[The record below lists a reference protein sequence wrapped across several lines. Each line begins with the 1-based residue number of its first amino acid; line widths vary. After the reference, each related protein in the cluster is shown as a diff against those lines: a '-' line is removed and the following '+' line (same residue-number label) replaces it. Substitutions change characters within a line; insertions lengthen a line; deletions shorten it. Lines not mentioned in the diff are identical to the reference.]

1 MKISRFVGA
10 NSRDVM
16 RQVRLALG
24 PDALIVSN
32 RSVDGGVEVLA
43 TVDGAFEDDASD
55 TPQRQAPAHA
65 PASGGAAPVPA
76 NAGAPVSAPAPAF
89 GAGASA
95 GFAPTS
101 TPGFTPGI
109 APGFAS
115 GFTPGVA
122 PGIAAGTVPAR
133 APAAPMP
140 GFAPAYPSA
149 SAPASDP
156 RAATAVRPAAP
167 QTGYTTPSRSIAA
180 YQSAFASSAQPEDD
194 APVAPAGAGAMP
206 PSGYSTSSRPGHSQ
220 PAHSQ
225 PTHSQPAHSQ
235 PAHSQPAHSQ
245 PAHSQPAIARPPI
258 EQGTAQPLS
267 QQPATPLTGA
277 ATRVQ
282 LPPLPPSRPAMPAAP
297 TPAAYAPAATA
308 IPAASAASSVAATPT
323 AYASA
328 ASSTPAAP
336 ASHAS
341 SAAATPAAYASTAGS
356 ASHASPAAATPAAY
370 ASTADSASHAS
381 SAAAAPAA
389 YASSAASAPAA
400 PAAYASAAPAPSMA
414 RMPDAPLRQAP
425 PSLPPDTTAGL
436 QDAISAL
443 RGALETR
450 MDGLLW
456 GGRPGTTRETAAAA
470 LFRSLLDA
478 GFSTKLVRALVDRL
492 PQGLSADAAQ
502 AWARNELVTHLPVVA
517 SEDEF
522 LAGGVYALV
531 GPTGVGKTTT
541 LAKLAARC
549 VAREG
554 RDQVAMLT
562 TDLFR
567 IGALEQL
574 QIYGRLMGVPA
585 HSVRDAAELRRILA
599 ELGNRKIVLID
610 TTGISQRDRL
620 VAEQAAMLCNAGKP
634 VRRLLVLNA
643 ASQGD
648 TLDEVAHAYRNGVG
662 EDVAGCIITKLDEAT
677 RLGAALD
684 TAIRHRLPIHYMSV
698 GQKVPEHMEL
708 ARADTLIDRAFGMV
722 ERARALYTPSE
733 ADLASLVPS
742 AREADAVDPA
752 RRRQLLASAILRPQG
767 GPASIAAAQ
776 NLDDTIA
783 MLDSDPACAQAR
795 ASWRD
800 YVGDGAGA
808 SLAALGDEPLG
819 MVRRE
824 FSATCNRHLLAMH
837 GKTSM
842 KGDGLPGGVLM
853 GALLMSDRGVAMAAP
868 AQQLALAHGMLTSFA
883 PGATG
888 LADAGQALEARVRWL
903 GEQLPRLPLVHL
915 LESGTSASWQS
926 LNGQGAS
933 WVARCAGGMRVVQ
946 DECPTNL
953 NAVGKSVGYL
963 PVGQPGDMPGLT
975 IEQAGKSV
983 PLALWASG
991 TEITLPGRGETTSM
1005 RLVCARL
1012 IDTVSG
1018 EIAAQLFGLT
1028 NLPASQA
1035 DAATVARWLV
1045 LQDEARAGF
1054 RYMANAWQA
1063 LPSVDGAHTLA
1074 RQALMAGQL
1083 GAACWQMAH
1092 SPSAAVVRGPLSGI
1106 MGSERKLSG
1115 RMLPVAILKMFA
1127 MLEMAA

>member
-43 TVDGAFEDDASD
+43 TLDGAFEDSASD
-55 TPQRQAPAHA
+55 TPQRDMSSHA
-65 PASGGAAPVPA
+65 GASGAAAAAPSGSRPQGPAVSPYGAQPAAPYGAQPTAAYGAQPTARYGAQPAAPYGAQSPAAYGAQPAAPYGAQPPAAYGAAPERQE
-76 NAGAPVSAPAPAF
+76 
-89 GAGASA
+89 
-95 GFAPTS
+95 
-101 TPGFTPGI
+101 
-109 APGFAS
+109 
-115 GFTPGVA
+115 
-122 PGIAAGTVPAR
+122 AR
-133 APAAPMP
+133 PYTAAPPAMP
-140 GFAPAYPSA
+140 QP
-149 SAPASDP
+149 
-156 RAATAVRPAAP
+156 
-167 QTGYTTPSRSIAA
+167 GYTTPSRSIAA
-180 YQSAFASSAQPEDD
+180 YQSAFASSAQPEEEGS
-194 APVAPAGAGAMP
+194 PAEASSAAMP
-206 PSGYSTSSRPGHSQ
+206 LAASY
-220 PAHSQ
+220 
-225 PTHSQPAHSQ
+225 PT
-235 PAHSQPAHSQ
+235 
-245 PAHSQPAIARPPI
+245 
-258 EQGTAQPLS
+258 PL
-267 QQPATPLTGA
+267 QPATAQSSAAQPVASQPVSTPVTPLVGA
-277 ATRVQ
+277 ATRVE
-282 LPPLPPSRPAMPAAP
+282 LPALAPARPGAPTHATPMAAASPLAATSAAIPAAYSP
-297 TPAAYAPAATA
+297 ASSANAPVAYAPAASSAAAPAAYAPAASSSA
-308 IPAASAASSVAATPT
+308 APDAYAPAASPAVAPA
-323 AYASA
+323 AYAPA
-328 ASSTPAAP
+328 ASSTTARAAV
-336 ASHAS
+336 
-341 SAAATPAAYASTAGS
+341 T
-356 ASHASPAAATPAAY
+356 
-370 ASTADSASHAS
+370 
-381 SAAAAPAA
+381 AAAAPAA
-389 YASSAASAPAA
+389 S
-400 PAAYASAAPAPSMA
+400 APAPSMA

-456 GGRPGTTRETAAAA
+456 GGRPGATREAAAAA

-478 GFSTKLVRALVDRL
+478 GFSTKLVRTLVDRL
-492 PQGLSADAAQ
+492 PQGLSSDAAQ

-585 HSVRDAAELRRILA
+585 HSVRDAGELRRILA

-620 VAEQAAMLCNAGKP
+620 VAEQAAMLTSAGKP

-708 ARADTLIDRAFGMV
+708 ARADVLIDRAFAMV

-733 ADLASLVPS
+733 ADLASLVPA

-767 GPASIAAAQ
+767 GSASIAAAQ
-776 NLDDTIA
+776 HLDDTIA
-783 MLDSDPACAQAR
+783 MLDSDPACVQAR
-795 ASWRD
+795 ASWRE

-808 SLAALGDEPLG
+808 SLAALGDDPLA

-842 KGDGLPGGVLM
+842 KGEGLPGGVLM
-853 GALLMSDRGVAMAAP
+853 GSLLMSDRGVALAAP

-883 PGATG
+883 PGAAG
-888 LADAGQALEARVRWL
+888 LADAGPALQARVRWL
-903 GEQLPRLPLVHL
+903 GEQLPRLPMVHL
-915 LESGTSASWQS
+915 LEAGTSALWQS
-926 LNGQGAS
+926 LSEQGAS
-933 WVARCAGGMRVVQ
+933 WVARCPGGMRVVQ

-975 IEQAGKSV
+975 REQGGQTV

-991 TEITLPGRGETTSM
+991 TEISLPGRSETAPI

-1045 LQDEARAGF
+1045 LQDEAKAGF

-1063 LPSVDGAHTLA
+1063 LPAVDGAHTLA
-1074 RQALMAGQL
+1074 RQSLMAGQL

-1115 RMLPVAILKMFA
+1115 RLLPVAILKMFA
-1127 MLEMAA
+1127 MLEMAAGG

>member
-43 TVDGAFEDDASD
+43 TLDGAFEDSASD
-55 TPQRQAPAHA
+55 TPQRDMSSHA
-65 PASGGAAPVPA
+65 GASGAAAAAPSESRPQGPAVSPYGAQPTAPYGAPPAAPYGAQSPAAYGAQPAAPYGAQPPAAYGAAPERQE
-76 NAGAPVSAPAPAF
+76 
-89 GAGASA
+89 
-95 GFAPTS
+95 
-101 TPGFTPGI
+101 
-109 APGFAS
+109 
-115 GFTPGVA
+115 
-122 PGIAAGTVPAR
+122 AR
-133 APAAPMP
+133 PYTAAPPAMP
-140 GFAPAYPSA
+140 QP
-149 SAPASDP
+149 
-156 RAATAVRPAAP
+156 
-167 QTGYTTPSRSIAA
+167 GYTTPSRSIAA
-180 YQSAFASSAQPEDD
+180 YQSAFASSAQPEEEGS
-194 APVAPAGAGAMP
+194 PAEASAAAMP
-206 PSGYSTSSRPGHSQ
+206 LAASY
-220 PAHSQ
+220 
-225 PTHSQPAHSQ
+225 PT
-235 PAHSQPAHSQ
+235 
-245 PAHSQPAIARPPI
+245 
-258 EQGTAQPLS
+258 PL
-267 QQPATPLTGA
+267 QPATAQSSAAQPVASQPVSTPVTPLVGA
-277 ATRVQ
+277 ATRVE
-282 LPPLPPSRPAMPAAP
+282 LPALAPARPGAPTHAAPMAAASPLAATSAAIPAAYSP
-297 TPAAYAPAATA
+297 ASSAPAHAASSANAPVAYAPAASSAAAPAAYEPAASPAAAPAAYAPAASPATA
-308 IPAASAASSVAATPT
+308 
-323 AYASA
+323 
-328 ASSTPAAP
+328 
-336 ASHAS
+336 
-341 SAAATPAAYASTAGS
+341 PAAYAPA
-356 ASHASPAAATPAAY
+356 ASP
-370 ASTADSASHAS
+370 
-381 SAAAAPAA
+381 AAAPAA
-389 YASSAASAPAA
+389 YAPAASPAAA
-400 PAAYASAAPAPSMA
+400 PAASSTTARAAVTAAAASAPAPSMA

-456 GGRPGTTRETAAAA
+456 GGRPGATREAAAAA

-478 GFSTKLVRALVDRL
+478 GFSTKLVRTLVDRL
-492 PQGLSADAAQ
+492 PQGLSSDAAQ

-585 HSVRDAAELRRILA
+585 HSVRDAGELRRILA

-620 VAEQAAMLCNAGKP
+620 VAEQAAMLTSAGKP

-708 ARADTLIDRAFGMV
+708 ARADVLIDRAFAMV

-733 ADLASLVPS
+733 ADLASLVPA

-767 GPASIAAAQ
+767 GSASIAAAQ
-776 NLDDTIA
+776 HLDDTIA
-783 MLDSDPACAQAR
+783 MLDSDPACVQAR
-795 ASWRD
+795 ASWRE

-808 SLAALGDEPLG
+808 SLAALGDDPLA

-842 KGDGLPGGVLM
+842 KGEGLPGGVLM
-853 GALLMSDRGVAMAAP
+853 GSLLMSDRGVALAAP

-883 PGATG
+883 PGAAG
-888 LADAGQALEARVRWL
+888 LADAGPALQARVRWL
-903 GEQLPRLPLVHL
+903 GEQLPRLPMVHL
-915 LESGTSASWQS
+915 LEAGTSALWQS
-926 LNGQGAS
+926 LSEQGAS
-933 WVARCAGGMRVVQ
+933 WVARCPGGMRVVQ

-975 IEQAGKSV
+975 REQGGQTV

-991 TEITLPGRGETTSM
+991 TEISLPGRSETAPI

-1045 LQDEARAGF
+1045 LQDEAKAGF

-1063 LPSVDGAHTLA
+1063 LPAVDGAHTLA
-1074 RQALMAGQL
+1074 RQSLMAGQL

-1115 RMLPVAILKMFA
+1115 RLLPVAILKMFA
-1127 MLEMAA
+1127 MLEMAAGG

>member
-1 MKISRFVGA
+1 MKISRFFGV
-10 NSRDVM
+10 NSREVM
-16 RQVRLALG
+16 RQVRQVLG

-43 TVDGAFEDDASD
+43 TVDGAFEDAASE
-55 TPQRQAPAHA
+55 TPQRETAGYAAPAVDARQPA
-65 PASGGAAPVPA
+65 PTSSPFGGAAVQQPMARPSAMQQPVHPA
-76 NAGAPVSAPAPAF
+76 MQQPMHAA
-89 GAGASA
+89 
-95 GFAPTS
+95 
-101 TPGFTPGI
+101 TPSPMQ
-109 APGFAS
+109 
-115 GFTPGVA
+115 
-122 PGIAAGTVPAR
+122 
-133 APAAPMP
+133 APMP
-140 GFAPAYPSA
+140 QANYS
-149 SAPASDP
+149 
-156 RAATAVRPAAP
+156 
-167 QTGYTTPSRSIAA
+167 TPSRSIAA
-180 YQSAFASSAQPEDD
+180 YQSAFASSAVPEMD
-194 APVAPAGAGAMP
+194 AMP
-206 PSGYSTSSRPGHSQ
+206 VSNGAVEPQ
-220 PAHSQ
+220 LA
-225 PTHSQPAHSQ
+225 A
-235 PAHSQPAHSQ
+235 A
-245 PAHSQPAIARPPI
+245 
-258 EQGTAQPLS
+258 
-267 QQPATPLTGA
+267 QPATSQSGAIHPAALAPASLHPTPAQQVPMPHPAAAQVAAPSVAAQPAAPLTGA
-277 ATRVQ
+277 ATRVE
-282 LPPLPPSRPAMPAAP
+282 LPALPAARPATPASAPAYVPAASA
-297 TPAAYAPAATA
+297 PASAPAYAPAASAPASAPAYVPPASALASAPAYT
-308 IPAASAASSVAATPT
+308 PAASAA
-323 AYASA
+323 AS
-328 ASSTPAAP
+328 
-336 ASHAS
+336 
-341 SAAATPAAYASTAGS
+341 
-356 ASHASPAAATPAAY
+356 
-370 ASTADSASHAS
+370 
-381 SAAAAPAA
+381 
-389 YASSAASAPAA
+389 
-400 PAAYASAAPAPSMA
+400 APSMA

-425 PSLPPDTTAGL
+425 PMAPPSLPANSNAGL

-456 GGRPGTTRETAAAA
+456 GGRPGSGREPAAAA

-478 GFSTKLVRALVDRL
+478 GFSTKLVRTLVDRL
-492 PQGLSADAAQ
+492 PQGLSTDAAQ
-502 AWARNELVTHLPVVA
+502 AWARNELVTHLPVVR

-585 HSVRDAAELRRILA
+585 HSVRDAGELRRILA

-620 VAEQAAMLCNAGKP
+620 VAEQATLLCNAGKP

-708 ARADTLIDRAFGMV
+708 ARADVLIDRAFQMV

-767 GPASIAAAQ
+767 GSASVAAAQ
-776 NLDDTIA
+776 NLDDTIGL
-783 MLDSDPACAQAR
+783 LDNDPACVQAR
-795 ASWRD
+795 ASWRE

-808 SLAALGDEPLG
+808 SLAGLADEPLA

-824 FSATCNRHLLAMH
+824 FSSVCNRHLLAMH

-842 KGDGLPGGVLM
+842 KGEGLPGGVLM
-853 GALLMSDRGVAMAAP
+853 GSLLMSDRGVALAAP

-883 PGATG
+883 PAAPG
-888 LADAGQALEARVRWL
+888 LADAGPALEARVRWL

-915 LESGTSASWQS
+915 LEAGTSALWQS
-926 LNGQGAS
+926 LSGQGAS
-933 WVARCAGGMRVVQ
+933 WVARCPGGMRVVQ

-963 PVGQPGDMPGLT
+963 PVGQPGDMPGLVS
-975 IEQAGKSV
+975 EQGGKQV

-991 TEITLPGRGETTSM
+991 TEIALPGRGEHAAF

-1012 IDTVSG
+1012 IDTASG
-1018 EIAAQLFGLT
+1018 EVAGQLFGVT
-1028 NLPASQA
+1028 NVAASQA

-1045 LQDEARAGF
+1045 LQDEAKAGF
-1054 RYMANAWQA
+1054 RYMASAWQA
-1063 LPSVDGAHTLA
+1063 LPAVDGAHTLA
-1074 RQALMAGQL
+1074 RQSLMAGQL

-1092 SPSAAVVRGPLSGI
+1092 SASAAVARGPLSGI

-1115 RMLPVAILKMFA
+1115 KLLPVAILKMFA
-1127 MLEMAA
+1127 MLEMAAG

>member
-1 MKISRFVGA
+1 M
-10 NSRDVM
+10 
-16 RQVRLALG
+16 
-24 PDALIVSN
+24 
-32 RSVDGGVEVLA
+32 
-43 TVDGAFEDDASD
+43 
-55 TPQRQAPAHA
+55 
-65 PASGGAAPVPA
+65 
-76 NAGAPVSAPAPAF
+76 
-89 GAGASA
+89 
-95 GFAPTS
+95 
-101 TPGFTPGI
+101 
-109 APGFAS
+109 
-115 GFTPGVA
+115 
-122 PGIAAGTVPAR
+122 
-133 APAAPMP
+133 
-140 GFAPAYPSA
+140 
-149 SAPASDP
+149 
-156 RAATAVRPAAP
+156 P
-167 QTGYTTPSRSIAA
+167 QTNYSTPSRSIAA
-180 YQSAFASSAQPEDD
+180 YQSAFASSAVPEME
-194 APVAPAGAGAMP
+194 AMPESNGAVAPQSAAPQSAAP
-206 PSGYSTSSRPGHSQ
+206 
-220 PAHSQ
+220 
-225 PTHSQPAHSQ
+225 
-235 PAHSQPAHSQ
+235 
-245 PAHSQPAIARPPI
+245 
-258 EQGTAQPLS
+258 
-267 QQPATPLTGA
+267 QPATSQPGATHPSAPAWPQPLPAQQAPMPHAAPAQAAAPSVAAQPAAPLTGT
-277 ATRVQ
+277 ATRVELPA
-282 LPPLPPSRPAMPAAP
+282 LPPARPA
-297 TPAAYAPAATA
+297 TPAYAPATSVPASATA
-308 IPAASAASSVAATPT
+308 YVPPAS
-323 AYASA
+323 
-328 ASSTPAAP
+328 AP
-336 ASHAS
+336 AS
-341 SAAATPAAYASTAGS
+341 
-356 ASHASPAAATPAAY
+356 
-370 ASTADSASHAS
+370 
-381 SAAAAPAA
+381 APA
-389 YASSAASAPAA
+389 YSPAASAPAYVPAASTPALA
-400 PAAYASAAPAPSMA
+400 PAYVPPASALASAPAYTPVASAAAPAPSMA

-425 PSLPPDTTAGL
+425 PMAPPSLPANSTAGL

-456 GGRPGTTRETAAAA
+456 GGRPGSGREPAAAA

-478 GFSTKLVRALVDRL
+478 GFSTKLVRTLVDRL
-492 PQGLSADAAQ
+492 PQGLSTEAAQ
-502 AWARNELVTHLPVVA
+502 AWARNELVTHLPVVR

-585 HSVRDAAELRRILA
+585 HSVRDAGELRRILA

-620 VAEQAAMLCNAGKP
+620 VAEQATMLCNAGKP

-708 ARADTLIDRAFGMV
+708 ARADVLIDRAFQMV

-767 GPASIAAAQ
+767 GSASVAAAQ
-776 NLDDTIA
+776 NLDDTIGL
-783 MLDSDPACAQAR
+783 LDNDPACVQAR
-795 ASWRD
+795 ASWRE

-808 SLAALGDEPLG
+808 SLAGLADEPLA

-824 FSATCNRHLLAMH
+824 FSSVCNRHLLAMH
-837 GKTSM
+837 GKASM
-842 KGDGLPGGVLM
+842 KGEGLPGGVLM
-853 GALLMSDRGVAMAAP
+853 GSLLMSDRGVALAAP

-883 PGATG
+883 PAAPG
-888 LADAGQALEARVRWL
+888 LADAGPALEARVRWL

-915 LESGTSASWQS
+915 LEAGTSALWQS
-926 LNGQGAS
+926 LSGQGAS
-933 WVARCAGGMRVVQ
+933 WVARCPGGMRVVQ

-963 PVGQPGDMPGLT
+963 PVGQPGDMPGLVS
-975 IEQAGKSV
+975 EQGGKQV

-991 TEITLPGRGETTSM
+991 TEIALPGRGENAAF

-1012 IDTVSG
+1012 IDTASG
-1018 EIAAQLFGLT
+1018 EVAGQLFGVT
-1028 NLPASQA
+1028 NLAASQA

-1045 LQDEARAGF
+1045 LQDEAKAGF

-1063 LPSVDGAHTLA
+1063 LPAVDGAHTLA
-1074 RQALMAGQL
+1074 RQSLMAGQL

-1092 SPSAAVVRGPLSGI
+1092 STSAEVARGPLSGI

-1115 RMLPVAILKMFA
+1115 KLLPVAILKMFA
-1127 MLEMAA
+1127 MLEMAAG

>member
-1 MKISRFVGA
+1 MKISRFFGV
-10 NSRDVM
+10 NSREVM
-16 RQVRLALG
+16 RQVRQVLG

-43 TVDGAFEDDASD
+43 TVEGAFDDAAAE
-55 TPQRQAPAHA
+55 TPQREAVSYAPPAA
-65 PASGGAAPVPA
+65 ESRPQPPASSPFG
-76 NAGAPVSAPAPAF
+76 APAPAERPH
-89 GAGASA
+89 A
-95 GFAPTS
+95 AP
-101 TPGFTPGI
+101 
-109 APGFAS
+109 
-115 GFTPGVA
+115 
-122 PGIAAGTVPAR
+122 
-133 APAAPMP
+133 APMP
-140 GFAPAYPSA
+140 QPNY
-149 SAPASDP
+149 
-156 RAATAVRPAAP
+156 AA
-167 QTGYTTPSRSIAA
+167 PSRSIAA
-180 YQSAFASSAQPEDD
+180 YQSAYASSASPEEDAAPEDS
-194 APVAPAGAGAMP
+194 AGALAKP
-206 PSGYSTSSRPGHSQ
+206 AVPYPAALQ
-220 PAHSQ
+220 PAS
-225 PTHSQPAHSQ
+225 
-235 PAHSQPAHSQ
+235 
-245 PAHSQPAIARPPI
+245 
-258 EQGTAQPLS
+258 PLAAAS
-267 QQPATPLTGA
+267 
-277 ATRVQ
+277 ATRVELPA
-282 LPPLPPSRPAMPAAP
+282 LPPARPANA
-297 TPAAYAPAATA
+297 
-308 IPAASAASSVAATPT
+308 
-323 AYASA
+323 
-328 ASSTPAAP
+328 AAP
-336 ASHAS
+336 APVGMP
-341 SAAATPAAYASTAGS
+341 TLP
-356 ASHASPAAATPAAY
+356 P
-370 ASTADSASHAS
+370 
-381 SAAAAPAA
+381 AAAPAA
-389 YASSAASAPAA
+389 QPAAASMSAPAA
-400 PAAYASAAPAPSMA
+400 VAAPSMA
-414 RMPDAPLRQAP
+414 RMPDAPLRQGPATPAP
-425 PSLPPDTTAGL
+425 ALPTDAAAGL

-456 GGRPGTTRETAAAA
+456 GGRPGSGREPAAAA

-478 GFSTKLVRALVDRL
+478 GFSTKLVRALVERL
-492 PQGLSADAAQ
+492 PSGMTADAAQ
-502 AWARNELVTHLPVVA
+502 AWARNELMTHLPVVA

-708 ARADTLIDRAFGMV
+708 ARADVLIDRAFAMV

-733 ADLASLVPS
+733 ADLASLAPA
-742 AREADAVDPA
+742 ARDAEAVDPA

-767 GPASIAAAQ
+767 GSASITAAQ

-808 SLAALGDEPLG
+808 SLAALGEEPLA

-824 FSATCNRHLLAMH
+824 FSATCHRHLLAMH
-837 GKTSM
+837 GKAAM
-842 KGDGLPGGVLM
+842 KGEGLPGGTLL
-853 GALLMSDRGVAMAAP
+853 GSLLMSDRGAALAAP

-883 PGATG
+883 PSASGQP
-888 LADAGQALEARVRWL
+888 DAGLALEARVRWL
-903 GEQLPRLPLVHL
+903 GEQLPRLPLVHM
-915 LESGTSASWQS
+915 LESGTSGLWQS
-926 LNGQGAS
+926 LSGQGAS
-933 WVARCAGGMRVVQ
+933 WVARCPGGMRVIQ
-946 DECPTNL
+946 DECPTHL

-963 PVGQPGDMPGLT
+963 PVGQPGDMPGLLVDKS
-975 IEQAGKSV
+975 GKRV

-991 TEITLPGRGETTSM
+991 TEIALPGKSGGGAFI

-1012 IDTVSG
+1012 IDTDSG

-1028 NLPASQA
+1028 NLPAAQA

-1054 RYMANAWQA
+1054 RYMVNAWQA
-1063 LPSVDGAHTLA
+1063 LPAVDGAHTLA
-1074 RQALMAGQL
+1074 RQSLMAGQL

-1092 SPSAAVVRGPLSGI
+1092 SPSADVVRGPLSGI
-1106 MGSERKLSG
+1106 VGSERKLSG

-1127 MLEMAA
+1127 MLEMTGGA

>member
-1 MKISRFVGA
+1 MKISRFFGV
-10 NSRDVM
+10 NSREVM
-16 RQVRLALG
+16 RQVRQVLG

-43 TVDGAFEDDASD
+43 TVEGAFDDAASE
-55 TPQRQAPAHA
+55 TPQRE
-65 PASGGAAPVPA
+65 AAPY
-76 NAGAPVSAPAPAF
+76 SPAPAERSY
-89 GAGASA
+89 A
-95 GFAPTS
+95 
-101 TPGFTPGI
+101 
-109 APGFAS
+109 
-115 GFTPGVA
+115 
-122 PGIAAGTVPAR
+122 
-133 APAAPMP
+133 APAAPAAP
-140 GFAPAYPSA
+140 VAPAA
-149 SAPASDP
+149 M
-156 RAATAVRPAAP
+156 P
-167 QTGYTTPSRSIAA
+167 QTGYAAPSRSIAA
-180 YQSAFASSAQPEDD
+180 YQSAFASSALPEEDTGPEDV
-194 APVAPAGAGAMP
+194 AGATSAPAVLYPTAL
-206 PSGYSTSSRPGHSQ
+206 Q
-220 PAHSQ
+220 PA
-225 PTHSQPAHSQ
+225 PTQPA
-235 PAHSQPAHSQ
+235 AV
-245 PAHSQPAIARPPI
+245 
-258 EQGTAQPLS
+258 
-267 QQPATPLTGA
+267 
-277 ATRVQ
+277 ATRVELPA
-282 LPPLPPSRPAMPAAP
+282 LPPARPMASA
-297 TPAAYAPAATA
+297 TPAPAAVSMPV
-308 IPAASAASSVAATPT
+308 PAAVPM
-323 AYASA
+323 
-328 ASSTPAAP
+328 AAP
-336 ASHAS
+336 
-341 SAAATPAAYASTAGS
+341 
-356 ASHASPAAATPAAY
+356 
-370 ASTADSASHAS
+370 
-381 SAAAAPAA
+381 AAAAPMPSPVAA
-389 YASSAASAPAA
+389 
-400 PAAYASAAPAPSMA
+400 APSMA
-414 RMPDAPLRQAP
+414 RTPDAPLRQP
-425 PSLPPDTTAGL
+425 PAMPAAALPTDTAAGL

-456 GGRPGTTRETAAAA
+456 GGRPGSGREPAAAA

-492 PQGLSADAAQ
+492 PQGMTADAAQ
-502 AWARNELVTHLPVVA
+502 SWARNELVTHLPVVA

-522 LAGGVYALV
+522 LVGGVYALV

-708 ARADTLIDRAFGMV
+708 ARADMLIDRAFAMV

-733 ADLASLVPS
+733 ADLASLAPA

-767 GPASIAAAQ
+767 GSASISAAQ

-795 ASWRD
+795 ASWRE

-808 SLAALGDEPLG
+808 SLAALGDEPLA

-824 FSATCNRHLLAMH
+824 FSATCHRHLLAMH
-837 GKTSM
+837 GKTTM
-842 KGDGLPGGVLM
+842 KGEGLPGGTLL
-853 GALLMSDRGVAMAAP
+853 GALLMSDRGAALAAP

-883 PGATG
+883 PAAPGQP
-888 LADAGQALEARVRWL
+888 DAALALEARVRWL

-915 LESGTSASWQS
+915 LEAGTSGLWQS
-926 LNGQGAS
+926 LTGQGAS
-933 WVARCAGGMRVVQ
+933 WVARCPGGMRVTQ

-963 PVGQPGDMPGLT
+963 PVGQPGDMPGLLT
-975 IEQAGKSV
+975 EKAGKRV

-991 TEITLPGRGETTSM
+991 TEVVLPGKNSDGAAM

-1012 IDTVSG
+1012 IDTESG

-1063 LPSVDGAHTLA
+1063 LPAVDGAHTLA
-1074 RQALMAGQL
+1074 RQSLMAGQL

-1092 SPSAAVVRGPLSGI
+1092 SPSADVVRGPLSGI
-1106 MGSERKLSG
+1106 VGSERKLSG

-1127 MLEMAA
+1127 MLEMTGGA

>member
-1 MKISRFVGA
+1 MKISRFFGV
-10 NSRDVM
+10 NSREVM
-16 RQVRLALG
+16 RQVRQVLG

-43 TVDGAFEDDASD
+43 TVEGAFDDAASE
-55 TPQRQAPAHA
+55 TPQRE
-65 PASGGAAPVPA
+65 AAPY
-76 NAGAPVSAPAPAF
+76 SPAPAERSY
-89 GAGASA
+89 A
-95 GFAPTS
+95 
-101 TPGFTPGI
+101 
-109 APGFAS
+109 
-115 GFTPGVA
+115 
-122 PGIAAGTVPAR
+122 
-133 APAAPMP
+133 APAAPAAP
-140 GFAPAYPSA
+140 VAPAA
-149 SAPASDP
+149 M
-156 RAATAVRPAAP
+156 P
-167 QTGYTTPSRSIAA
+167 QTGYAAPSRSIAA
-180 YQSAFASSAQPEDD
+180 YQSAFASSALPEEDTGPEDV
-194 APVAPAGAGAMP
+194 AGATSAPAVPYPTAL
-206 PSGYSTSSRPGHSQ
+206 Q
-220 PAHSQ
+220 PA
-225 PTHSQPAHSQ
+225 PTQPA
-235 PAHSQPAHSQ
+235 AV
-245 PAHSQPAIARPPI
+245 
-258 EQGTAQPLS
+258 
-267 QQPATPLTGA
+267 
-277 ATRVQ
+277 ATRVELPA
-282 LPPLPPSRPAMPAAP
+282 LPPARLMASA
-297 TPAAYAPAATA
+297 TPAPAAVSMPV
-308 IPAASAASSVAATPT
+308 PAAVPM
-323 AYASA
+323 
-328 ASSTPAAP
+328 AAP
-336 ASHAS
+336 A
-341 SAAATPAAYASTAGS
+341 P
-356 ASHASPAAATPAAY
+356 
-370 ASTADSASHAS
+370 
-381 SAAAAPAA
+381 AAAAPMPSPVAA
-389 YASSAASAPAA
+389 
-400 PAAYASAAPAPSMA
+400 APSMA
-414 RMPDAPLRQAP
+414 RTPDAPLRQP
-425 PSLPPDTTAGL
+425 PAMPAAALPTDTAAGL

-456 GGRPGTTRETAAAA
+456 GGRPGSGREPAAAA

-492 PQGLSADAAQ
+492 PQGMTADAAQ
-502 AWARNELVTHLPVVA
+502 SWARNELVTHLPVVA

-522 LAGGVYALV
+522 LVGGVYALV

-708 ARADTLIDRAFGMV
+708 ARADMLIDRAFAMV

-733 ADLASLVPS
+733 ADLASLAPA

-767 GPASIAAAQ
+767 GSASISAAQ

-795 ASWRD
+795 ASWRE

-808 SLAALGDEPLG
+808 SLAALGDEPLA

-824 FSATCNRHLLAMH
+824 FSATCHRHLLAMH
-837 GKTSM
+837 GKTTM
-842 KGDGLPGGVLM
+842 KGEGLPGGTLL
-853 GALLMSDRGVAMAAP
+853 GALLMSDRGAALAAP

-883 PGATG
+883 PAAPGQP
-888 LADAGQALEARVRWL
+888 DAALALEARVRWL

-915 LESGTSASWQS
+915 LEAGTSGLWQS
-926 LNGQGAS
+926 LTGQGAS
-933 WVARCAGGMRVVQ
+933 WVARCPGGMRVTQ

-963 PVGQPGDMPGLT
+963 PVGQPGDMPGLLT
-975 IEQAGKSV
+975 EKAGKRV

-991 TEITLPGRGETTSM
+991 TEVVLPGKNSDGAAM

-1012 IDTVSG
+1012 IDTESG

-1063 LPSVDGAHTLA
+1063 LPAVDGAHTLA
-1074 RQALMAGQL
+1074 RQSLMAGQL

-1092 SPSAAVVRGPLSGI
+1092 SPSADVVRGPLSGI
-1106 MGSERKLSG
+1106 VGSERKLSG

-1127 MLEMAA
+1127 MLEMTGGA

>member
-43 TVDGAFEDDASD
+43 TLDGAFEDDASD
-55 TPQRQAPAHA
+55 TPQRQAPAHT

-95 GFAPTS
+95 GFAPAS

-133 APAAPMP
+133 TPAAPMP

-156 RAATAVRPAAP
+156 RTAGATRPAAP

-194 APVAPAGAGAMP
+194 APVAPVGAGAMP
-206 PSGYSTSSRPGHSQ
+206 PTGYSTS
-220 PAHSQ
+220 
-225 PTHSQPAHSQ
+225 
-235 PAHSQPAHSQ
+235 SQPAHSQ
-245 PAHSQPAIARPPI
+245 PAHSQPAISRPPI
-258 EQGTAQPLS
+258 EQGAAQPLS

-308 IPAASAASSVAATPT
+308 IPAAPAASSAAAMPT

-356 ASHASPAAATPAAY
+356 ALHASSAGATPAAY

-456 GGRPGTTRETAAAA
+456 GGRPGTTREAAAAA

-492 PQGLSADAAQ
+492 PPGLSADAAQ